1 VERDLASVEVEAV
14 LIADRV
20 VLSCGIMRSLGL

>member
-14 LIADRV
+14 LITDRA
-20 VLSCGIMRSLGL
+20 VLTCGIMLSQGP

>member
-14 LIADRV
+14 LIMDRV